1 MVSLR
6 SLQSGEPSSTLDEYL
21 ITIPFKVYEEDTVS
35 SVVSQMVKFGFDRV
49 PVFSSN
55 EKFVAIFSKS
65 HVSSAYLLTDTE
77 KLNSTKLKTTS
88 NKFFEVVLP
97 DNSPIQDKQLAS
109 IKLPSQSVLVSV
121 SRRDEELIANG
132 SLVLKSGDVLTFFG
146 TTESYERIKSIASKS
161 IND

>member
-1 MVSLR
+1 
-6 SLQSGEPSSTLDEYL
+6 
-21 ITIPFKVYEEDTVS
+21 
-35 SVVSQMVKFGFDRV
+35 
-49 PVFSSN
+49 
-55 EKFVAIFSKS
+55 
-65 HVSSAYLLTDTE
+65 
-77 KLNSTKLKTTS
+77 
-88 NKFFEVVLP
+88 
-97 DNSPIQDKQLAS
+97 LAS